1 MVQLFTFF
9 IAQVIFLPVYLQT
22 TDICTE
28 GKATKVQKFLYIL
41 ISPFSAYIYINLLF
55 MILSVC
61 LPSDIFNHFIS
72 TSDILI
78 ILMSFLFVHIYNRLS
93 MEIEDWSKT
102 YYASIYFSFFLL
114 ETAFSCVYNT
124 LLGSVIFNIA
134 VPVLVIS
141 LYRKLIIPLF
151 QQIKARPMVEASPS
165 LFVLP
170 AIAELFF
177 IYRSGVTIYL
187 AAAAPDL
194 SQDSISANVIL
205 TAFAYILISFIFL
218 STITLLKNIVNEQ
231 NIKIESEKN
240 VTLTTDMIKALVK
253 TIDAKDPYTNGHSV
267 RVAEYSKMIAE
278 QEYSDAQKIQNI
290 HNIALLHDIGKI
302 AIPDEIINKPGKLTD
317 EEYSLIKAHTIT
329 GAQILSEISSYP
341 DLING
346 AKYHHERYD
355 GRGYPC
361 GLKGEEIPEI
371 AAIIGVADAYDA
383 MTSNRSYRKMLPQDV
398 VRNEISKGLGTQ
410 FHPKWGK
417 IMLQLIDQ
425 DTSYTMHQSWL
436 GVRMHLEL
444 CVFQMSYAPSLAAL
458 PGSRIQTDN
467 IADT

>member
-28 GKATKVQKFLYIL
+28 GKATKVQRFLYIL

-55 MILSVC
+55 MTLSVC

-267 RVAEYSKMIAE
+267 RVAEYSKMIAK
-278 QEYSDAQKIQNI
+278 QEYSDTQKIQNI

-317 EEYSLIKAHTIT
+317 EEYNLIKAHTIT

-425 DTSYTMHQSWL
+425 DTSYTMHQ
-436 GVRMHLEL
+436 
-444 CVFQMSYAPSLAAL
+444 
-458 PGSRIQTDN
+458 
-467 IADT
+467 

>member
-1 MVQLFTFF
+1 
-9 IAQVIFLPVYLQT
+9 
-22 TDICTE
+22 
-28 GKATKVQKFLYIL
+28 
-41 ISPFSAYIYINLLF
+41 

-114 ETAFSCVYNT
+114 ETAFGCVYNT
-124 LLGSVIFNIA
+124 LLGSVRFDIA

-425 DTSYTMHQSWL
+425 DTSYTMHQ
-436 GVRMHLEL
+436 
-444 CVFQMSYAPSLAAL
+444 
-458 PGSRIQTDN
+458 
-467 IADT
+467 

>member
-1 MVQLFTFF
+1 
-9 IAQVIFLPVYLQT
+9 
-22 TDICTE
+22 
-28 GKATKVQKFLYIL
+28 
-41 ISPFSAYIYINLLF
+41 

-278 QEYSDAQKIQNI
+278 QEYSDTQKIQNI

-317 EEYSLIKAHTIT
+317 EEYNLIKAHTIT

-417 IMLQLIDQ
+417 IMLQLIAQ
-425 DTSYTMHQSWL
+425 DTSYTMHQ
-436 GVRMHLEL
+436 
-444 CVFQMSYAPSLAAL
+444 
-458 PGSRIQTDN
+458 
-467 IADT
+467 

>member
-253 TIDAKDPYTNGHSV
+253 TIDAKAPYTNGHSV

-425 DTSYTMHQSWL
+425 DTSYTMHQ
-436 GVRMHLEL
+436 
-444 CVFQMSYAPSLAAL
+444 
-458 PGSRIQTDN
+458 
-467 IADT
+467 

>member
-417 IMLQLIDQ
+417 IMLQLIVLPQ
-425 DTSYTMHQSWL
+425 
-436 GVRMHLEL
+436 
-444 CVFQMSYAPSLAAL
+444 PS
-458 PGSRIQTDN
+458 
-467 IADT
+467 

>member
-329 GAQILSEISSYP
+329 GAQILSEITSYP

-425 DTSYTMHQSWL
+425 DTSYTMHQ
-436 GVRMHLEL
+436 
-444 CVFQMSYAPSLAAL
+444 
-458 PGSRIQTDN
+458 
-467 IADT
+467 

>member
-28 GKATKVQKFLYIL
+28 GKATKVQRFLYIL

-278 QEYSDAQKIQNI
+278 QEYSDTQKIQNI

-317 EEYSLIKAHTIT
+317 EEYNLIKTHTIT

-417 IMLQLIDQ
+417 IMLQLIAQ
-425 DTSYTMHQSWL
+425 DTSYTMHQ
-436 GVRMHLEL
+436 
-444 CVFQMSYAPSLAAL
+444 
-458 PGSRIQTDN
+458 
-467 IADT
+467 

>member
-278 QEYSDAQKIQNI
+278 QEYSDTQKIQNI

-317 EEYSLIKAHTIT
+317 EEYNLIKAHTIT

-383 MTSNRSYRKMLPQDV
+383 MTSNRSYRKMLPQEV

-417 IMLQLIDQ
+417 IMLRLIDQ
-425 DTSYTMHQSWL
+425 DTSYTMHQ
-436 GVRMHLEL
+436 
-444 CVFQMSYAPSLAAL
+444 
-458 PGSRIQTDN
+458 
-467 IADT
+467 

>member
-28 GKATKVQKFLYIL
+28 GKATKVQRFLYIL

-278 QEYSDAQKIQNI
+278 QEYSDTQKIQNI

-317 EEYSLIKAHTIT
+317 EEYNLIKAHTIT

-371 AAIIGVADAYDA
+371 NQEEGRTTPLHPPNFYD
-383 MTSNRSYRKMLPQDV
+383 MQKFS
-398 VRNEISKGLGTQ
+398 
-410 FHPKWGK
+410 
-417 IMLQLIDQ
+417 
-425 DTSYTMHQSWL
+425 
-436 GVRMHLEL
+436 
-444 CVFQMSYAPSLAAL
+444 
-458 PGSRIQTDN
+458 
-467 IADT
+467 

>member
-28 GKATKVQKFLYIL
+28 GKATKVQRFLYIL

-78 ILMSFLFVHIYNRLS
+78 ILMSFLFVHIYTRLS

-425 DTSYTMHQSWL
+425 DTSYTMHQ
-436 GVRMHLEL
+436 
-444 CVFQMSYAPSLAAL
+444 
-458 PGSRIQTDN
+458 
-467 IADT
+467 

>member
-151 QQIKARPMVEASPS
+151 QQIKARPMVEVSPS

-425 DTSYTMHQSWL
+425 DTSYTMHQ
-436 GVRMHLEL
+436 
-444 CVFQMSYAPSLAAL
+444 
-458 PGSRIQTDN
+458 
-467 IADT
+467 

>member
-28 GKATKVQKFLYIL
+28 GKATKVQRFLYIL

-205 TAFAYILISFIFL
+205 TAFTYILISFIFL

-278 QEYSDAQKIQNI
+278 QEYSDTQKIQNI

-302 AIPDEIINKPGKLTD
+302 AIPDDIINKPGKLTD
-317 EEYSLIKAHTIT
+317 EEYNLIKAHTIT

-425 DTSYTMHQSWL
+425 DTSYTMHQ
-436 GVRMHLEL
+436 
-444 CVFQMSYAPSLAAL
+444 
-458 PGSRIQTDN
+458 
-467 IADT
+467 

>member
-28 GKATKVQKFLYIL
+28 GKATKVQRFLYIL

-278 QEYSDAQKIQNI
+278 QEYSDTQKIQNI

-302 AIPDEIINKPGKLTD
+302 AIPDEITNKPGKLTD
-317 EEYSLIKAHTIT
+317 EEYNLIKAHTIT

-417 IMLQLIDQ
+417 IMLQLIAQ
-425 DTSYTMHQSWL
+425 DTSYTMHQ
-436 GVRMHLEL
+436 
-444 CVFQMSYAPSLAAL
+444 
-458 PGSRIQTDN
+458 
-467 IADT
+467 

>member
-28 GKATKVQKFLYIL
+28 GKATKVQRFLYIL

-61 LPSDIFNHFIS
+61 LPSDIFKHFIS

-278 QEYSDAQKIQNI
+278 QEYSDTQKIQNI

-317 EEYSLIKAHTIT
+317 EEYNLIKAHTIT

-417 IMLQLIDQ
+417 IMLQLIAQ
-425 DTSYTMHQSWL
+425 DTSYTMHQ
-436 GVRMHLEL
+436 
-444 CVFQMSYAPSLAAL
+444 
-458 PGSRIQTDN
+458 
-467 IADT
+467 

>member
-28 GKATKVQKFLYIL
+28 GKATKVQRFLYIL

-425 DTSYTMHQSWL
+425 DTSYTMHQ
-436 GVRMHLEL
+436 
-444 CVFQMSYAPSLAAL
+444 
-458 PGSRIQTDN
+458 
-467 IADT
+467 

>member
-9 IAQVIFLPVYLQT
+9 IAQVVFLPVYLQT

-28 GKATKVQKFLYIL
+28 GKATKVQRFLYIL

-278 QEYSDAQKIQNI
+278 QEYSDTQKIQNI

-317 EEYSLIKAHTIT
+317 EEYNLIKAHTIT

-417 IMLQLIDQ
+417 IMLQLIAQ
-425 DTSYTMHQSWL
+425 DTSYTMHQ
-436 GVRMHLEL
+436 
-444 CVFQMSYAPSLAAL
+444 
-458 PGSRIQTDN
+458 
-467 IADT
+467 

>member
-278 QEYSDAQKIQNI
+278 QEYSDTQKIQNI

-302 AIPDEIINKPGKLTD
+302 AIPDDIINKPGKLTD
-317 EEYSLIKAHTIT
+317 EEYNLIKAHTIT

-417 IMLQLIDQ
+417 IMLQLIAQ
-425 DTSYTMHQSWL
+425 DTSYTMHQ
-436 GVRMHLEL
+436 
-444 CVFQMSYAPSLAAL
+444 
-458 PGSRIQTDN
+458 
-467 IADT
+467 

>member
-28 GKATKVQKFLYIL
+28 GKATKVQRFLYIL

-78 ILMSFLFVHIYNRLS
+78 ILMSFLSVHIYNRLS

-278 QEYSDAQKIQNI
+278 QEYSDTQKIQNI

-317 EEYSLIKAHTIT
+317 EEYNLIKAHTIT

-417 IMLQLIDQ
+417 IMLQLIAQ
-425 DTSYTMHQSWL
+425 DTSYTMHQ
-436 GVRMHLEL
+436 
-444 CVFQMSYAPSLAAL
+444 
-458 PGSRIQTDN
+458 
-467 IADT
+467 

>member
-1 MVQLFTFF
+1 M
-9 IAQVIFLPVYLQT
+9 PVYLQT

-278 QEYSDAQKIQNI
+278 QEYSDTQKIQNI

-302 AIPDEIINKPGKLTD
+302 AIPDDIINKPGKLTD
-317 EEYSLIKAHTIT
+317 EEYNLIKAHTIT

-425 DTSYTMHQSWL
+425 DTSYTMHQ
-436 GVRMHLEL
+436 
-444 CVFQMSYAPSLAAL
+444 
-458 PGSRIQTDN
+458 
-467 IADT
+467 

>member
-278 QEYSDAQKIQNI
+278 QEYSDTQKIQNI
-290 HNIALLHDIGKI
+290 YNIALLHDIGKI
-302 AIPDEIINKPGKLTD
+302 AIPDDIINKPGKLTD
-317 EEYSLIKAHTIT
+317 EEYNLIKAHTIT

-425 DTSYTMHQSWL
+425 DTSYTMHQ
-436 GVRMHLEL
+436 
-444 CVFQMSYAPSLAAL
+444 
-458 PGSRIQTDN
+458 
-467 IADT
+467 

>member
-278 QEYSDAQKIQNI
+278 QEYSDTQKIQNI

-317 EEYSLIKAHTIT
+317 EEYNLIKAHTIT

-417 IMLQLIDQ
+417 IMLQLIAQ
-425 DTSYTMHQSWL
+425 DTSYTMHQ
-436 GVRMHLEL
+436 
-444 CVFQMSYAPSLAAL
+444 
-458 PGSRIQTDN
+458 
-467 IADT
+467 

>member
-278 QEYSDAQKIQNI
+278 QEYSDTQKIQNI

-317 EEYSLIKAHTIT
+317 EEYNLIKAHTIT

-341 DLING
+341 DPING

-425 DTSYTMHQSWL
+425 DTSYTMHQ
-436 GVRMHLEL
+436 
-444 CVFQMSYAPSLAAL
+444 
-458 PGSRIQTDN
+458 
-467 IADT
+467 

>member
-28 GKATKVQKFLYIL
+28 GKATKVQRFLYIL

-218 STITLLKNIVNEQ
+218 STITKIKNIVNEQ

-278 QEYSDAQKIQNI
+278 QEYSDTQKIQNI

-302 AIPDEIINKPGKLTD
+302 AIPDDIINKPGKLTD
-317 EEYSLIKAHTIT
+317 EEYNLIKAHTIT

-425 DTSYTMHQSWL
+425 DTSYTMHQ
-436 GVRMHLEL
+436 
-444 CVFQMSYAPSLAAL
+444 
-458 PGSRIQTDN
+458 
-467 IADT
+467 

>member
-28 GKATKVQKFLYIL
+28 GKATKVQRFLYIL

-278 QEYSDAQKIQNI
+278 QEYSDTQKIQNI

-317 EEYSLIKAHTIT
+317 EEYNLIKAHTIT

-346 AKYHHERYD
+346 AKYLFERFD
-355 GRGYPC
+355 
-361 GLKGEEIPEI
+361 
-371 AAIIGVADAYDA
+371 
-383 MTSNRSYRKMLPQDV
+383 
-398 VRNEISKGLGTQ
+398 
-410 FHPKWGK
+410 
-417 IMLQLIDQ
+417 
-425 DTSYTMHQSWL
+425 
-436 GVRMHLEL
+436 
-444 CVFQMSYAPSLAAL
+444 
-458 PGSRIQTDN
+458 
-467 IADT
+467 

>member
-28 GKATKVQKFLYIL
+28 GKATKVQRFLYIL

-278 QEYSDAQKIQNI
+278 QEYSDTQKIQNI

-317 EEYSLIKAHTIT
+317 EEYNLIKAHTIT

-417 IMLQLIDQ
+417 
-425 DTSYTMHQSWL
+425 SCS
-436 GVRMHLEL
+436 
-444 CVFQMSYAPSLAAL
+444 
-458 PGSRIQTDN
+458 N
-467 IADT
+467 

>member
-28 GKATKVQKFLYIL
+28 GKATKVQRFLYIL

-205 TAFAYILISFIFL
+205 SAFAYILISFIFL

-278 QEYSDAQKIQNI
+278 QEYSDTQKIQNI

-302 AIPDEIINKPGKLTD
+302 AIPDDIINKPGKLTD
-317 EEYSLIKAHTIT
+317 EEYNLIKAHTIT

-425 DTSYTMHQSWL
+425 DTSYTMHQ
-436 GVRMHLEL
+436 
-444 CVFQMSYAPSLAAL
+444 
-458 PGSRIQTDN
+458 
-467 IADT
+467 

>member
-22 TDICTE
+22 TDICTG
-28 GKATKVQKFLYIL
+28 GKATKIQKFLYIL
-41 ISPFSAYIYINLLF
+41 ISPFSAYVYINLLF

-72 TSDILI
+72 SSDILI

-93 MEIEDWSKT
+93 MEIDDWSKT

-151 QQIKARPMVEASPS
+151 QQIKVRPMVEASPS

-231 NIKIESEKN
+231 DIKIESEKN
-240 VTLTTDMIKALVK
+240 VTLTSDMIKALVK

-278 QEYSDAQKIQNI
+278 QEYSDTQKIQNI

-317 EEYSLIKAHTIT
+317 EEYNLIKAHTIT

-355 GRGYPC
+355 GKGYPC

-383 MTSNRSYRKMLPQDV
+383 MTSNRSYRRMLPQEV

-417 IMLQLIDQ
+417 IILRLIDQ
-425 DTSYTMHQSWL
+425 DTSYTMHQ
-436 GVRMHLEL
+436 
-444 CVFQMSYAPSLAAL
+444 
-458 PGSRIQTDN
+458 
-467 IADT
+467 

>member
-28 GKATKVQKFLYIL
+28 GKATKVQRFLYIL

-278 QEYSDAQKIQNI
+278 QEYSDTQKIQNI

-302 AIPDEIINKPGKLTD
+302 AIPDDIINKPGKLTD
-317 EEYSLIKAHTIT
+317 EEYNLIKAHTIT

-425 DTSYTMHQSWL
+425 DTSR
-436 GVRMHLEL
+436 V
-444 CVFQMSYAPSLAAL
+444 
-458 PGSRIQTDN
+458 
-467 IADT
+467 

>member
-28 GKATKVQKFLYIL
+28 GKATKVQRFLYIL

-278 QEYSDAQKIQNI
+278 QEYSDTQKIQNI

-317 EEYSLIKAHTIT
+317 EEYNLIKAHTIT

-398 VRNEISKGLGTQ
+398 V
-410 FHPKWGK
+410 
-417 IMLQLIDQ
+417 
-425 DTSYTMHQSWL
+425 
-436 GVRMHLEL
+436 
-444 CVFQMSYAPSLAAL
+444 
-458 PGSRIQTDN
+458 
-467 IADT
+467 

>member
-28 GKATKVQKFLYIL
+28 GKATKVQRCLYIF

-278 QEYSDAQKIQNI
+278 QEYSDTQKIQNI

-302 AIPDEIINKPGKLTD
+302 AIPDEITNKPGKLTD
-317 EEYSLIKAHTIT
+317 EEYNLIKAHTIT

-417 IMLQLIDQ
+417 IMLQLIAQ
-425 DTSYTMHQSWL
+425 DTSYTMHQ
-436 GVRMHLEL
+436 
-444 CVFQMSYAPSLAAL
+444 
-458 PGSRIQTDN
+458 
-467 IADT
+467 

>member
-28 GKATKVQKFLYIL
+28 GKATKVQRFLYIL

-278 QEYSDAQKIQNI
+278 QEYSDTQKIQNI

-425 DTSYTMHQSWL
+425 DTSYTMHQ
-436 GVRMHLEL
+436 
-444 CVFQMSYAPSLAAL
+444 
-458 PGSRIQTDN
+458 
-467 IADT
+467 

>member
-218 STITLLKNIVNEQ
+218 NTITLLKNIVNEQ

-425 DTSYTMHQSWL
+425 DTSYTMHQ
-436 GVRMHLEL
+436 
-444 CVFQMSYAPSLAAL
+444 
-458 PGSRIQTDN
+458 
-467 IADT
+467 

>member
-28 GKATKVQKFLYIL
+28 GKATKVQRFLYIL

-78 ILMSFLFVHIYNRLS
+78 IFMSFLFVHIYNRLS

-205 TAFAYILISFIFL
+205 TAYAYILNILIFL
-218 STITLLKNIVNEQ
+218 STKKKKKNIVNEQ

-278 QEYSDAQKIQNI
+278 QEYSDTQKIQNI

-302 AIPDEIINKPGKLTD
+302 AIPDDIINKPGKLTD
-317 EEYSLIKAHTIT
+317 EEYNLIKAHTIT

-425 DTSYTMHQSWL
+425 DTSYTMHQ
-436 GVRMHLEL
+436 
-444 CVFQMSYAPSLAAL
+444 
-458 PGSRIQTDN
+458 
-467 IADT
+467 

>member
-278 QEYSDAQKIQNI
+278 QEYSDTQKIQNI

-317 EEYSLIKAHTIT
+317 EEYNLIKAHTIT

-383 MTSNRSYRKMLPQDV
+383 MTSNRSYRKVLPQDV

-417 IMLQLIDQ
+417 IMLQLIAQ
-425 DTSYTMHQSWL
+425 DTSYTMHQ
-436 GVRMHLEL
+436 
-444 CVFQMSYAPSLAAL
+444 
-458 PGSRIQTDN
+458 
-467 IADT
+467 

>member
-28 GKATKVQKFLYIL
+28 RKATKVQRFLYIL

-278 QEYSDAQKIQNI
+278 QEYSDTQKIQNI

-317 EEYSLIKAHTIT
+317 EEYNLIKAHTIT

-417 IMLQLIDQ
+417 IMLQLIAQ
-425 DTSYTMHQSWL
+425 DTSYTMHQ
-436 GVRMHLEL
+436 
-444 CVFQMSYAPSLAAL
+444 
-458 PGSRIQTDN
+458 
-467 IADT
+467 